1 MLFYLSHM
9 TYYASFFNLF
19 RYLTFR
25 SIGALMSSFFIVFL
39 VGKPFIR
46 RIKKYSHNGTDTFI
60 EIFRTCL
67 HNLI

>member
-46 RIKKYSHNGTDTFI
+46 WMKNMQKGGAAYSS
-60 EIFRTCL
+60 
-67 HNLI
+67 